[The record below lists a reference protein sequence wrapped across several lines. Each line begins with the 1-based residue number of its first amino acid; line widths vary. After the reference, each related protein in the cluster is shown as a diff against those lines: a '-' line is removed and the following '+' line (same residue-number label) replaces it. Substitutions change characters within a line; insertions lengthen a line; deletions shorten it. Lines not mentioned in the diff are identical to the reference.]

1 VVQHNAEQVQ
11 TGSNHHEGDTVSQN
25 EGAFR
30 GGRRVLVAALVLAGA
45 VGCASNEVRVRT
57 ALAPD
62 ANLNTERTFR
72 FLPMTV
78 THPVGNVAQEG
89 NPMLENSITGR
100 EVRQDI
106 ARELQQRGYAHVPRD
121 SASDLT
127 IAYYIGSKNHLEV
140 TDYNYGY
147 PFWGWRGWRWGAGWG
162 AWPDRQVTEYQEGT
176 VIIDLLDGSGKKLLW
191 RGVGKSEV
199 PDDPQDYAKALNRSV
214 SAILREYPGHAAA

>member
-1 VVQHNAEQVQ
+1 
-11 TGSNHHEGDTVSQN
+11 VSQN

-30 GGRRVLVAALVLAGA
+30 GGRRMLLAALVLAGA

-57 ALAPD
+57 AIAPD

-72 FLPMTV
+72 FLPMKM

-100 EVRQDI
+100 EVRHDI
-106 ARELQQRGYAHVPRD
+106 ERELQQRGYSHVRD

-127 IAYYIGSKNHLEV
+127 VAYYIGSKNHLEV

-176 VIIDLLDGSGKKLLW
+176 VIIDVLDGAGKKLLW

-199 PDDPQDYAKALNRSV
+199 PDDPQDYSKALNHSV